1 MNKRY
6 TPRGFALIEFSDR
19 KQNECSIQKSSLA
32 TEDAIWMGIN
42 NANPQIMASSVV
54 EGGVGWVSYPLPE
67 GVNLTTRMEL
77 TQEQV
82 RELLP
87 ILEHF
92 IETGELLME

>member
-92 IETGELLME
+92 VETGELLME